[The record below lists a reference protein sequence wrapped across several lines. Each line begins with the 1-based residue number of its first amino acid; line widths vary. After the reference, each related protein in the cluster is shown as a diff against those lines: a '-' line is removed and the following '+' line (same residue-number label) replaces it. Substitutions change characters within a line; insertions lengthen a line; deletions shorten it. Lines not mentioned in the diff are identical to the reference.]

1 MLIVMKDA
9 TSNTHGIIGILCIA
23 SPPPS
28 PLVAKSATDIPNVVD
43 SKYQKQLCP
52 WNILMV
58 HIHRPSLLIRLRLLL
73 LEAVALNLVVP

>member
-9 TSNTHGIIGILCIA
+9 TSNTHGIIGRLCIA
-23 SPPPS
+23 SPP

-73 LEAVALNLVVP
+73 LEAVALNIVVP

>member
-9 TSNTHGIIGILCIA
+9 TSNTHGVIGILCIA
-23 SPPPS
+23 SPPP
-28 PLVAKSATDIPNVVD
+28 VAKSATDIPNVVD

-58 HIHRPSLLIRLRLLL
+58 HIHQPSLLIRLRLLL
-73 LEAVALNLVVP
+73 LEAVALNIVVP